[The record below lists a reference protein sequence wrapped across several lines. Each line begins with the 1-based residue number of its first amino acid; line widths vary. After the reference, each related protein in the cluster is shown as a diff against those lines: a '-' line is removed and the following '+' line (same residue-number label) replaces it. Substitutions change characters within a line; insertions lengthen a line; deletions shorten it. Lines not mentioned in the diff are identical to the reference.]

1 MPVESTMPSPHTLIL
16 QFAEQSSVLIR
27 LPSSH
32 SSPESSTPLPQ
43 PTPCWQSSS
52 QPPGAWPSSQT
63 SPRSLMPLPQV
74 SFDLQSD
81 AHPSGVHEPTEQSAY
96 ESHTWPS
103 PHEPLCELPSSQNS
117 PAAVLSTWSPHASA
131 DLQSPE
137 QPSPSMMLPSSQ
149 TSPGSTM
156 PLPHE
161 LLMHTAWTAAHCNGS
176 GLTMPLTH
184 SCAAGLFAQPTTNSA
199 HASSRTFT

>member
-16 QFAEQSSVLIR
+16 QFAEQSSVLSR

-81 AHPSGVHEPTEQSAY
+81 AHPSGVHEPTVQSAF

-103 PHEPLCELPSSQNS
+103 PHVPLCVLPSSQIS
-117 PAAVLSTWSPHASA
+117 LMSTMPLPHCSR
-131 DLQSPE
+131 DLQSRE
-137 QPSPSMMLPSSQ
+137 QPSPSTLLPSSQ
-149 TSPGSTM
+149 TSPAS
-156 PLPHE
+156 E
-161 LLMHTAWTAAHCNGS
+161 L
-176 GLTMPLTH
+176 
-184 SCAAGLFAQPTTNSA
+184 TT
-199 HASSRTFT
+199 